1 MGGSALDDT
10 AQKPARASSPLVGAA
25 VDAGQ
30 CIENA
35 QFESVGW
42 AVWND

>member
-1 MGGSALDDT
+1 MGGSALDDR

-30 CIENA
+30 
-35 QFESVGW
+35 SMKMLSLSR
-42 AVWND
+42 